1 MTLTAPDPIRVGAD
15 TPDLAPLPD
24 SAGTPERLWA
34 AFAPAIA
41 GQLRVRI
48 ARDRVSYRQAWER
61 SLDPEGRPRLPAAV
75 RLYGRDGR
83 ARCLAL
89 DLDVGRGGHAQVA
102 ADTDRLLAL
111 VAAVGGR
118 AFVDESPTGGR
129 HVYLPLHEPVAL
141 AELRPVLRS
150 LAALA
155 PSLDLTPMLNAAAG
169 CIRPPGAAHRA
180 GGTQRLLTPLPQAR
194 DAALR
199 GNSPRVWRALS
210 ARLAPRFDDPTPP
223 AGSADPD
230 ELDEPAAARR
240 PAQPLS
246 ADYLR
251 LARTGDYSDT
261 AYRTG
266 SEARQAVLTSAA
278 ARGWRLVDVIRHL
291 ETGAWPGLAGL
302 YGRYRSGWR
311 TALCRDW
318 RKAGAFLAAR
328 ERVSNSPTRESY
340 SHPPI
345 PDWSQTAT
353 TNGDDHGGERDYV
366 FLRQW
371 WTALTLAST
380 DRYGSRAGLTLR
392 AVLYAIGAAA
402 QKRGHR
408 YVAFGTRSLSLGSAR
423 DHTTVAAALRALR
436 GEADPFLVLLDGGRG
451 PAGDRYELR
460 IPDVYLRRAETRR
473 WPVGRLPQVD
483 SVFGE
488 LGLPAFFAHTALDQ
502 APRTVSDLEDRA
514 GLPRPT
520 LYRALDVLADHGLA
534 QRVSGGWRLGRSTLH
549 LAGERLGIP
558 ELVTALLAKI
568 RRERAAWWARL
579 GLVRRGPSQADDA
592 AGSPGRSESGPSPP
606 EDWSGMPLMP
616 PADELPPDEPY
627 TVLDLLH
634 DVLGAVPIPP
644 GG

>member
-1 MTLTAPDPIRVGAD
+1 VTLTAPDPVRVGAD
-15 TPDLAPLPD
+15 TPNAAD
-24 SAGTPERLWA
+24 TPELLWA

-61 SLDPEGRPRLPAAV
+61 ALDPDARPALPAAV

-89 DLDVGRGGHAQVA
+89 DLDVGRGGHAQVV
-102 ADTDRLLAL
+102 ADTERLLAL
-111 VAAVGGR
+111 VAAIGGR
-118 AFVDESPTGGR
+118 AFVDESPPGGR
-129 HVYLPLHEPVAL
+129 HVYLPLQEPVAL
-141 AELRPVLRS
+141 EDLRPVLRALS
-150 LAALA
+150 ALA
-155 PSLDLTPMLNAAAG
+155 PSVDLTPMLNAAAG
-169 CIRPPGAAHRA
+169 CIRPPGAAHRT
-180 GGTQRLLTPLPQAR
+180 GGTQRLVTPYAQAR

-199 GNSPRVWRALS
+199 GNSPQVWRALRD
-210 ARLAPRFDDPTPP
+210 RLAPHFDDPSPTFDVN
-223 AGSADPD
+223 APD
-230 ELDEPAAARR
+230 GDEFDAARV
-240 PAQPLS
+240 PARPLS
-246 ADYLR
+246 ADYLA
-251 LARTGDYSDT
+251 LARTGDYSET
-261 AYRTG
+261 VYRTG

-328 ERVSNSPTRESY
+328 ERVSNSPTRESN
-340 SHPPI
+340 SHPPS

-353 TNGDDHGGERDYV
+353 MNGTDHGGERDYV

-371 WTALTLAST
+371 WTALSLAST

-392 AVLYAIGAAA
+392 AVLHAIGAAA

-436 GEADPFLVLLDGGRG
+436 DEADPFLVLLDGGRG
-451 PAGDRYELR
+451 PAGDLYELR
-460 IPDVYLRRAETRR
+460 IPDVYLSRVETRR

-502 APRTVSDLEDRA
+502 APRPVSDLEDRA
-514 GLPRPT
+514 GLARPT
-520 LYRALDVLADHGLA
+520 LYRALEALADHGLA
-534 QRVSGGWRLGRSTLH
+534 QRVSGGWRLGRTSLH

-558 ELVTALLAKI
+558 ELVAALLAKI

-579 GLVRRGPSQADDA
+579 GLVRPGPPQADDA

-606 EDWSGMPLMP
+606 EDWSGMP